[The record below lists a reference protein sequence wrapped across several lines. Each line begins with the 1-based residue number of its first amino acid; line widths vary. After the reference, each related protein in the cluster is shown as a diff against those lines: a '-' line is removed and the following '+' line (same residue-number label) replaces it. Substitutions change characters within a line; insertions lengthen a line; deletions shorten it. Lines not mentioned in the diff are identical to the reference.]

1 MTQNSK
7 QIFIFDK
14 EPTFAEL
21 WDKCV
26 YGFLYNIDEYMQDIE
41 ELFAK
46 LGVTKQ
52 SDIIDVSTGG
62 GFPSLD
68 LMKAGYHIDCTD
80 GFQDEVD
87 LFNKK
92 SKSFGLETRCINV
105 RWENLQNTFQ
115 KNTFDFL
122 FCRGNSYIYAGG
134 GWNEMIEIEQDKSL
148 SNYRQTLSIFYD
160 LIKPNGWIYIDKFK
174 DSETS
179 HKEKVCEIKVGN
191 NPNEDLIFWTQ
202 RFPEKRIRQASMIR
216 KNESGERGV
225 PNITYDLSASELG
238 KMFEE
243 VGFKN
248 VQKIELG
255 SEKHFD
261 IWIAQK

>member
-1 MTQNSK
+1 MTSSSRQV
-7 QIFIFDK
+7 FTFDQ

-26 YGFLYNIDEYMQDIE
+26 YGFLYNIDEYTSDLE
-41 ELFAK
+41 KLFVK
-46 LGVTKQ
+46 LGVEKQ
-52 SDIIDVSTGG
+52 SHIIDVSAGS

-68 LMKAGYHIDCTD
+68 LVKSGYSIKCTD
-80 GFQDEVD
+80 GFSDQVD

-92 SKSFGLETRCINV
+92 SKSLGLQSRCINV
-105 RWENLQNTFQ
+105 SWENLERTFQ

-122 FCRGNSYIYAGG
+122 FCRGNSFIYAGG
-134 GWNEMIEIEQDKSL
+134 GWNEMIEIKQDKSL
-148 SNYRQTLSIFYD
+148 ANYRQTLSIFYD

-179 HKEKVCEIKVGN
+179 HQEKVCEIKVGN
-191 NPNEDLIFWTQ
+191 NSNEDLIFWTQ

-216 KNESGERGV
+216 KSESEERGI
-225 PNITYDLSASELG
+225 PNITYDLSVPELE
-238 KMFEE
+238 KMFVE
-243 VGFKN
+243 VGFRN
-248 VQKIELG
+248 VRKIELG

-261 IWIAQK
+261 VWIAQK

>member
-7 QIFIFDK
+7 RTFIFDK

-26 YGFLYNIDEYMQDIE
+26 YGLLYNIDEYLQDIE
-41 ELFAK
+41 ELFTK
-46 LGVTKQ
+46 LGVTKK
-52 SDIIDVSTGG
+52 SYIIDASAGG

-68 LMKAGYHIDCTD
+68 LIKAGYNIVCTD

-92 SKSFGLETRCINV
+92 SKSFELEARCINV
-105 RWENLQNTFQ
+105 RWENLQSNFQ
-115 KNTFDFL
+115 NNTFDFL
-122 FCRGNSYIYAGG
+122 FCRGNSFIYAGG
-134 GWNEMIEIEQDKSL
+134 GWNETIEIEQDKSL
-148 SNYRQTLSIFYD
+148 SNYKQTLSTFYD

-179 HKEKVCEIKVGN
+179 HREKVGEIKVGN

-225 PNITYDLSASELG
+225 PNITYDLSAPELE
-238 KMFEE
+238 KMFVE

-248 VQKIELG
+248 VQKINLN